1 MMEEV
6 RSLGQTLGCAAHLFR
21 ERADTR
27 MASCGVTPLQ
37 AHVILLLNCCGGSLS
52 QLELGRRLR
61 VKPSTVNGIVDRMVE
76 RGLVERSADAS
87 DARRRR
93 VALTQGGMM
102 QLERCRQE
110 LLDTERLVEKSLS
123 PGELAQLHGLLGRVI
138 QILEEDREKC

>member
-1 MMEEV
+1 MEKV
-6 RSLGQTLGCAAHLFR
+6 RSLGQALGCAAHLFR
-21 ERADTR
+21 ERADAR
-27 MASCGVTPLQ
+27 MAGCGVTTLQ
-37 AHVILLLNCCGGSLS
+37 AHVILYLSCCGGSLS
-52 QLELGRRLR
+52 QLELGRHLR

-110 LLDTERLVEKSLS
+110 LLETERLMEKNLS
-123 PGELAQLHGLLGRVI
+123 PDELAQLHGLLGRVI
-138 QILEEDREKC
+138 QILEEDREQC

>member
-6 RSLGQTLGCAAHLFR
+6 RSLGQALGCAAHLFR
-21 ERADTR
+21 ERADAR

-37 AHVILLLNCCGGSLS
+37 AHVILHLNFCGGSLS
-52 QLELGRRLR
+52 QMELGRHLR

-93 VALTQGGMM
+93 VALTQGGLM

-110 LLDTERLVEKSLS
+110 LLDTERLMEKSLS
-123 PGELAQLHGLLGRVI
+123 PGELAQLHSLLGRVI

>member
-1 MMEEV
+1 
-6 RSLGQTLGCAAHLFR
+6 
-21 ERADTR
+21 
-27 MASCGVTPLQ
+27 MAGCGVTPLQ
-37 AHVILLLNCCGGSLS
+37 AHVILLLNCCGGALS
-52 QLELGRRLR
+52 QLELGRHLR

-93 VALTQGGMM
+93 VALTQGGLM

-123 PGELAQLHGLLGRVI
+123 PGELAQLHSLLGRVI